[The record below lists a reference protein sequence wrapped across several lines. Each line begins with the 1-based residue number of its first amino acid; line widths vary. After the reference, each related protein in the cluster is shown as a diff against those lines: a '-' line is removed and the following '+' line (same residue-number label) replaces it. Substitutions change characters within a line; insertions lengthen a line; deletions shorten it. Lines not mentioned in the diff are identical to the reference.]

1 MVDSKTIKHQ
11 DMTFREFLSNNVA
24 SINIF
29 SEVFLSKRKIAV
41 NATKYCEYCCVEA
54 N

>member
-24 SINIF
+24 SINK
-29 SEVFLSKRKIAV
+29 FLGSFRKIAA
-41 NATKYCEYCCVEA
+41 NATKYCEYFCVEA

>member
-11 DMTFREFLSNNVA
+11 DMTFWEFLSNNVA
-24 SINIF
+24 SINK
-29 SEVFLSKRKIAV
+29 FLGFFLLKRKIAA